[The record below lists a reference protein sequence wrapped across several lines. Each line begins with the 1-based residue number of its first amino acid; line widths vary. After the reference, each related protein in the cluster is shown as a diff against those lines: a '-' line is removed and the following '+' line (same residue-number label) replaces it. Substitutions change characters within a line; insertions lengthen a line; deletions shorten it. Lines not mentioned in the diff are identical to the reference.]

1 MRRSKSAISWCHSLA
16 NADLGASPVDGDQK
30 LFAVD
35 VSKVSTDV
43 LERSFRRREV
53 DLWFTR
59 LNEAIILAIWA
70 VAANLFDMRVQ
81 VRPIDAQ
88 ASTGLCAHNITMPG
102 VEVGLNSRPQG
113 FRNHQSRPEEYQI
126 IVVHLEI
133 VANLPVW
140 MYSGFQFPFSV

>member
-126 IVVHLEI
+126 IVVHWGSWRTCQYGCR
-133 VANLPVW
+133 AG
-140 MYSGFQFPFSV
+140 SSFRFSV